1 MPFKADRF
9 TSSYKRV
16 TQEEVPVNIRKSLE
30 ALEHTGS
37 PEKKASAILDVMK
50 QLGKTNG
57 SRTASRIMMDCGTRC
72 IGDSIIRKAK
82 TIYAGSK
89 SMEDFIAGLNAHRIG
104 GGRLVYE
111 NGTVTG
117 GYDKC
122 YCGSVSKSRGAI
134 PLEYCSCSA
143 GWYKRLFE
151 EILKKEIQVEVK
163 KSIISGA
170 KTCEFVITV

>member
-9 TSSYKRV
+9 MSSYKRAA
-16 TQEEVPVNIRKSLE
+16 EREVPANIRVCLE
-30 ALEHTGS
+30 AFEHAGS
-37 PEKKASAILDVMK
+37 PENKAIAVLGVMN
-50 QLGKTNG
+50 QLIEANG
-57 SRTASRIMMDCGTRC
+57 SAAASRIMMDCGTRC
-72 IGDSIIRKAK
+72 IGDSIILRAK
-82 TIYAGSK
+82 TIHAGSK
-89 SMEDFIAGLNAHRIG
+89 SMEDFIAGLNAHHIG

-122 YCGSVSKSRGAI
+122 YCGSVSKSKGI
-134 PLEYCSCSA
+134 MPLEYCACSA

-151 EILKKEIQVEVK
+151 ETLKREIRVEVK

-170 KTCEFVITV
+170 KTCEFVITI